1 VSAPHLLAVNW
12 RDPAHPEAGGAELH
26 LLEILKRAVARG
38 FRVTWLASGFAGAA
52 AEAERDGIRIVRRG
66 AWWNFNFVLPSVL
79 RREFREPP
87 PDLLV
92 EDVNKVPSFTP
103 WFTRAPVSVVVPHLF
118 GTTAFHETAW
128 PLAAYVVTLESLV
141 PRVYRRSPFVVIS
154 ESTRDDLARR
164 GVPRQQVT
172 VVHCGLDHETFRPD
186 PGQPKAAQ
194 PTVVF
199 VGRLRRYKGL
209 DLVLRALPA
218 VRERVP
224 GTRLIVVG
232 DGPHRPALERL
243 TRELRL
249 NDAVEFTG
257 FVPSGERVRRLREAH
272 VAVQPSP
279 KEGWGLTVVE
289 ANACGTAVVASRS
302 PGLRDSVKDGVSG
315 LLVPHGDVPVLAETL
330 ARVLADPELRARLER
345 GGREWAA
352 RFTWEECADRSLE
365 VLLGPLASV
374 RVADVAEGA
383 HGHA

>member
-186 PGQPKAAQ
+186 PGQPKAAR